1 MAKYLVK
8 ITDTETG
15 KVILE
20 KEVNS
25 MVAGVAAG
33 DEPSAVTLRG
43 THEENLIAMNFVQ
56 VAMEAMYKE
65 D

>member
-1 MAKYLVK
+1 MAKYLIK

-15 KVILE
+15 KNVFE

-33 DEPSAVTLRG
+33 DEPSSITLRG
-43 THEENLIAMNFVQ
+43 THEENLLAMNFVQ